1 MHNQLTNKFL
11 RLILLPNLS
20 MYMKNVYKILSVCL
34 TLLVL
39 SVSAAYAQ
47 KTVTGTVLDEYG
59 MGLPGVSVL
68 VKGTTTGTATD
79 IDGKFSLNVP
89 NDQATLVFSFIG
101 YSTIEQLVGSRS
113 VIDVSMKPDERT
125 LTELVVTGYSIDS
138 RRETTGAI
146 ATVNPKDLT
155 VIPTG
160 NVEQTLQGRVS
171 GVTVITN
178 GQPGTSSIIR
188 VRGFGAFG
196 GNEPLYIVD
205 GVPVGSTDFLNP
217 DDIES
222 TTVLK
227 DAAAASIYGARAA
240 NGVIVYTTKRGARDK
255 KLRVDYNGM
264 YGVTTPGV
272 GLDMTNPQEY
282 AELTWLAERNT
293 AALQNRAPAYGHPQ
307 FGTGASPVM
316 PYYLS
321 VITRNP
327 QTGAF
332 GVASGQPGPLTQ
344 AQIDQQREWYNVDPT
359 KGTVRQLTRAMT
371 GEGTDWYE
379 ALTRNA
385 PLHRHSIGFNGGS
398 AASRF
403 YIGLGMQEQA
413 GIMIGNQFRRY
424 SLRANSE
431 FDVSKRIR
439 IGQNFQ
445 ATYRQVLGQ
454 QGGAGGRG
462 VSDDENDI
470 LQAFRMPSII
480 PVYDEFGGYAGTASR
495 GFNNPRNP
503 VASREGQ
510 LNNRNFNANAFGNV
524 YGEWDIIDNLT
535 FRTSA
540 GGQYNNFYFWDYS
553 RLQYENSENNSA
565 FGYGEGAGFS
575 FAWTFTNTVNYK
587 KKFGKHDINF
597 LGGQEALNSGA
608 GRNINAVGQN
618 PFSQDPN
625 FITIT
630 NLPVSTRQVNS
641 SLFKGVNFN
650 SYFGQVKYTYNDKYI
665 VSAVVRRDGSSRFG
679 ENSRYGVFPAFSAAW
694 RISSESFLQG
704 QTWIDDLKIRGGYG
718 EMGNSNNV
726 DPLNQYSLFAG
737 NIGASSY
744 DITGSN
750 SGAVIGF
757 RRSRIGNPNARWET
771 AVTQNVGF
779 DGTFFNGK
787 LDVIFDWWR
796 KDTKDLLFTVPI
808 PLTAGSNAA
817 APAVNIGEMLNR
829 GLDLLVT
836 TRGNFTS
843 DLTYE
848 LTVTGSTLK
857 NEIVSLAPGL
867 SFITSVNPSYRGIQ
881 PIRNAVGQ
889 PLSSFFGFKTLGL
902 FRDAEDV
909 RSHAVQD
916 GAAPGRFK
924 FADTNGDG
932 RITPEDRVFLGNPV
946 PDFTGGMNFTLGY
959 KGFDLSAYVY
969 ASIGNEIWN
978 QSRWFTDFFQTFEGA
993 AISRRLYDAWT
1004 PQNLDAK
1011 IPVVERVS
1019 NFSTSNVAN
1028 SFYVEDGS
1036 YLRLQNLTLGYSAPA
1051 SVLQK
1056 LKMER
1061 ARVFASVNNLFTL
1074 TKYEGLDPAV
1084 GGDADLTF
1092 GIDVGN
1098 YPVTR
1103 GWTFGLNLSF

>member
-1 MHNQLTNKFL
+1 MF
-11 RLILLPNLS
+11 
-20 MYMKNVYKILSVCL
+20 MKNVYKILSVCL

-39 SVSAAYAQ
+39 SAGSAFAQ
-47 KTVTGTVLDEYG
+47 KTVTGTVLDEFG
-59 MGLPGVSVL
+59 VGLPGVSIL

-79 IDGKFSLNVP
+79 IDGKYSLSVP

-101 YSTIEQLVGSRS
+101 YAAVEQVVGSRS
-113 VIDVSMKPDERT
+113 VIDVTMNPDERT

-146 ATVNPKDLT
+146 ATVDPRDLT

-205 GVPVGSTDFLNP
+205 GLPTGSTDFLNP

-240 NGVIVYTTKRGARDK
+240 NGVIVYTTKRGARNK

-264 YGVTTPGV
+264 YGITDPGE
-272 GLDMTNPQEY
+272 GLSMMNPQDY
-282 AELTWLAERNT
+282 ADYTWLAETNT
-293 AALQNRAPAYGHPQ
+293 ARIQNRQPNYGHAQ
-307 FGTGASPVM
+307 FGTGSSPVM

-321 VITRNP
+321 LITRDP
-327 QTGAF
+327 VTGAY
-332 GVASGQPGPLTQ
+332 GVASGQPGPLSD
-344 AQIDQQREWYNVDPT
+344 AQIAQQKEWYNVDPT

-371 GEGTDWYE
+371 GEGTDWYA
-379 ALTRNA
+379 ALTAPA
-385 PLHRHSIGFNGGS
+385 PLHRHSLGFNGGS
-398 AASRF
+398 ETSRF
-403 YIGLGMQEQA
+403 YIGLGLQEQA
-413 GIMIGNQFRRY
+413 GIMIGNDFKRY

-431 FDVSKRIR
+431 FDVTKRIR

-445 ATYRQVLGQ
+445 GTYRQVLGQ
-454 QGGAGGRG
+454 QGGTGGRG

-503 VASREGQ
+503 VANREGQ
-510 LNNRNFNANAFGNV
+510 LDNRNFNANAFGNV
-524 YGEWDIIDNLT
+524 YGEWDIIDDLT
-535 FRTSA
+535 FRTSI
-540 GGQYNNFYFWDYS
+540 GGQYNNYYYWNYT

-565 FGYGEGAGFS
+565 FGYGEGSGFS
-575 FAWTFTNTVNYK
+575 FGWTFTNTVSYK
-587 KKFGKHDINF
+587 KNIDKHDFNV
-597 LGGQEALNSGA
+597 LLGQEALNSGA
-608 GRNINAVGQN
+608 GRSIDAVGQN
-618 PFSQDPN
+618 PFSQDPD
-625 FITIT
+625 FITIS
-630 NLPVSTRQVNS
+630 NLPVGTRQVNS
-641 SLFKGVNFN
+641 NQFKGVNFN
-650 SYFGQVKYTYNDKYI
+650 SYFGQLRYTYNDKYI
-665 VSAVVRRDGSSRFG
+665 FSAVVRRDGSSRFG
-679 ENSRYGVFPAFSAAW
+679 ENARYGVFPAFSAAW

-704 QTWIDDLKIRGGYG
+704 ATWIDDLKIRGGWG

-726 DPLNQYSLFAG
+726 DPNNQYSLYGG

-750 SGAVIGF
+750 SGAQIGF
-757 RRSRIGNPNARWET
+757 RRSRIGNPNAQWET

-779 DGTFFNGK
+779 DGTFFNGR
-787 LDVIFDWWR
+787 LDVIFDWWK

-817 APAVNIGEMLNR
+817 PPAVNVGEMLNR
-829 GLDLLVT
+829 GLDMLVS
-836 TRGNFTS
+836 TRGNLTT

-857 NEIVSLAPGL
+857 NEIVALSEGL
-867 SFITSVNPSYRGIQ
+867 DFITTVNPSYRGIQ

-889 PLSSFFGFKTLGL
+889 PLSSFFGYNVLGL
-902 FRDAEDV
+902 FRNQEDV
-909 RSHAVQD
+909 NSHAAQD
-916 GAAPGRFK
+916 GKAPGRFK
-924 FADTNGDG
+924 FEDVDGNGTIDAN
-932 RITPEDRVFLGNPV
+932 DRVFMGSPV
-946 PDFTGGMNFTLGY
+946 PDFTGGLNFTLGY
-959 KGFDLSAYVY
+959 KGFDLSAYFY
-969 ASIGNEIWN
+969 TSIGNEIFN
-978 QSRWFTDFFQTFEGA
+978 QSKWFTDFFQTFEGA
-993 AISRRLYDAWT
+993 AISNRLKDAWT
-1004 PQNLDAK
+1004 PENLDAK
-1011 IPVVERVS
+1011 IPVVERTA
-1019 NFSTSNVAN
+1019 NFSTSDVAN

-1051 SVLQK
+1051 SLLQK
-1056 LKMER
+1056 MKMER
-1061 ARVFASVNNLFTL
+1061 ARVFASVNNLFTISG
-1074 TKYEGLDPAV
+1074 YEGLDPAV

>member
-1 MHNQLTNKFL
+1 
-11 RLILLPNLS
+11 

-39 SVSAAYAQ
+39 SVSSAYAQ
-47 KTVTGTVLDEYG
+47 KTVTGTVLDEFG
-59 MGLPGVSVL
+59 LGLPGVSIL

-79 IDGKFSLNVP
+79 IDGKYSLSVP

-101 YSTIEQLVGSRS
+101 YAAVEQVVGPRS

-178 GQPGTSSIIR
+178 GQPGTTSIIR

-205 GVPVGSTDFLNP
+205 GVPVGNTDFLNP

-240 NGVIVYTTKRGARDK
+240 NGVIVYTTKRGSREN

-264 YGVTTPGV
+264 YGVTDPGT
-272 GLDMTNPQEY
+272 GIPMLNPQEY
-282 AELTWLAERNT
+282 ADITWLAEKNT
-293 AALQNRAPAYGHPQ
+293 ATIQNRPPAYGHPQ
-307 FGTGASPVM
+307 FGTGATPVM
-316 PYYLS
+316 PYYISL
-321 VITRNP
+321 ITRNP

-332 GVASGQPGPLTQ
+332 GVASGQSGPLTQ
-344 AQIDQQREWYNVDPT
+344 AQIDQQREWYNIDPT
-359 KGTVRQLTRAMT
+359 RGTVRQLTRAAT
-371 GEGTDWYE
+371 GEGTDWY
-379 ALTRNA
+379 AAITRLA
-385 PLHRHSIGFNGGS
+385 PLHRHSLGFNGGS
-398 AASRF
+398 DRSRF
-403 YIGLGMQEQA
+403 YIGLGIQDQG
-413 GIMIGNQFRRY
+413 GILIGNSFKRY

-439 IGQNFQ
+439 VGQNFQ

-454 QGGAGGRG
+454 TGGNGGRG
-462 VSDDENDI
+462 VSADENDI

-503 VASREGQ
+503 VASREGL

-524 YGEWDIIDNLT
+524 YAEWDIIDDLT

-540 GGQYNNFYFWDYS
+540 GGQFNNNYFWDYS

-565 FGYGEGAGFS
+565 FGYGEGAGFV
-575 FAWTFTNTVNYK
+575 FAWTFTNTLSYK
-587 KKFGKHDINF
+587 KKIGKHDFNV
-597 LGGQEALNSGA
+597 LAGQEALNSGA
-608 GRNINAVGQN
+608 GRSMNAVGQN
-618 PFSQDPN
+618 PFSTDPD
-625 FITIT
+625 FITIS

-641 SLFKGVNFN
+641 NLFKGVNFN

-679 ENSRYGVFPAFSAAW
+679 ANSRYGVFPAFSAAW

-750 SGAVIGF
+750 SGATIGF
-757 RRSRIGNPNARWET
+757 RRSRIGNPNAQWET

-779 DGTFFNGK
+779 DGTFFNGR

-796 KDTKDLLFTVPI
+796 KDTKDLLFQVPI

-817 APAVNIGEMLNR
+817 APSVNIGQMLNR

-836 TRGNFTS
+836 TRGNLTT

-867 SFITSVNPSYRGIQ
+867 GVITNVNPSFRGIE

-889 PLSSFFGFKTLGL
+889 PLSSFFGYNVLGL
-902 FRDAEDV
+902 FRNQEDV
-909 RSHAVQD
+909 TSHARQD

-924 FADTNGDG
+924 FQDVNGDG
-932 RITPEDRVFLGNPV
+932 TITPADRVFMGNPV

-959 KGFDLSAYVY
+959 KGFDLSAYLY
-969 ASIGNEIWN
+969 TSIGNEIFN

-993 AISRRLYDAWT
+993 AKARRLLDAWT
-1004 PQNLDAK
+1004 PQNLDAE

-1028 SFYVEDGS
+1028 SHYVEDGS

-1051 SVLQK
+1051 SLLQK

-1084 GGDADLTF
+1084 GGNADLTF

>member
-1 MHNQLTNKFL
+1 MF
-11 RLILLPNLS
+11 
-20 MYMKNVYKILSVCL
+20 MKNVYKFLSVCL

-39 SVSAAYAQ
+39 SSSAAFAQ

-59 MGLPGVSVL
+59 MGLPGVSIL

-79 IDGKFSLNVP
+79 IDGKYSLSVP

-101 YSTIEQLVGSRS
+101 YSAIEQVVGSRS
-113 VIDVSMKPDERT
+113 VIDVNMAPDERT

-146 ATVNPKDLT
+146 ATVDPRDLT

-205 GVPVGSTDFLNP
+205 GVPTGSTDFLNP

-240 NGVIVYTTKRGARDK
+240 NGVIVYTTKRGARNK

-264 YGVTTPGV
+264 FGI
-272 GLDMTNPQEY
+272 TNPGKGIDMMNPQDY
-282 AELTWLAERNT
+282 ADYTWLAETNT
-293 AALQNRAPAYGHPQ
+293 ARLQNRAPAYGHPQ
-307 FGTGASPVM
+307 LGTGSTPVL

-321 VITRNP
+321 VIDRNP
-327 QTGAF
+327 TTGAYN
-332 GVASGQPGPLTQ
+332 VLSGQPGPLSA
-344 AQIDQQREWYNVDPT
+344 AQIEQQREWYNIDPT
-359 KGTVRQLTRAMT
+359 KGTVRQLTRAAT
-371 GEGTDWYE
+371 GEGTDWYD
-379 ALTRNA
+379 ALTA
-385 PLHRHSIGFNGGS
+385 PAPIQRHSLGFNGGS
-398 AASRF
+398 ETSRF
-403 YIGLGMQEQA
+403 FIGLGIQEQD
-413 GIMIGNQFRRY
+413 GIMIANSFSRY

-431 FDVSKRIR
+431 FDVTKRIR

-445 ATYRQVLGQ
+445 GTYRSVLGQ
-454 QGGAGGRG
+454 TGDNGGRG
-462 VSDDENDI
+462 SADDENDI

-495 GFNNPRNP
+495 GFNNPRSP
-503 VASREGQ
+503 IASREGQ
-510 LNNRNFNANAFGNV
+510 LDNFNFNANAFGNV
-524 YGEWDIIDNLT
+524 YAEWDIIDDLT
-535 FRTSA
+535 FRTSI
-540 GGQYNNFYFWDYS
+540 GGQYNNFYGWGYT

-565 FGYGEGAGFS
+565 FGYNEFS
-575 FAWTFTNTVNYK
+575 GYSFGWTFTNTVSYK
-587 KKFGKHDINF
+587 KKIDKHDFNV
-597 LGGQEALNSGA
+597 LLGQEALNSGT
-608 GRNINAVGQN
+608 GKSINASGQN
-618 PFSQDPN
+618 PFSTDPD
-625 FITIT
+625 FITIS

-641 SLFKGVNFN
+641 NQFKGVNFN
-650 SYFGQVKYTYNDKYI
+650 SYFGQVRYTYNDKYI

-704 QTWIDDLKIRGGYG
+704 ATWIDDLKIRGGYG

-726 DPLNQYSLFAG
+726 DPNNQYSLFSG
-737 NIGASSY
+737 TIQASSY

-750 SGAVIGF
+750 SGAQIGF
-757 RRSRIGNPNARWET
+757 RRSRIGNPNAQWET
-771 AVTQNVGF
+771 AVTQNIGF
-779 DGTFFNGK
+779 DGTFFNGR
-787 LDVIFDWWR
+787 LDVIFDWWK

-808 PLTAGSNAA
+808 PLTAGSNASP
-817 APAVNIGEMLNR
+817 PAVNVGEMLNR
-829 GLDLLVT
+829 GLDLLVS
-836 TRGNFTS
+836 TRGNLTG

-857 NEIVSLAPGL
+857 NEIVSLSEGL
-867 SFITSVNPSYRGIQ
+867 SFITSINPGYRGIQ

-889 PLSSFFGFKTLGL
+889 PLSSFFGYNVLGL
-902 FRDAEDV
+902 FRDQEDV
-909 RSHAVQD
+909 NSHATQD
-916 GAAPGRFK
+916 GKAPGRFK
-924 FADTNGDG
+924 FEDVNGDG
-932 RITPEDRVFLGNPV
+932 VITPDDRVFLGNPV
-946 PDFTGGMNFTLGY
+946 PDFTGGMNFTIGY
-959 KGFDLSAYVY
+959 KGFDLSAYFY
-969 ASIGNEIWN
+969 TSIGNEVWN
-978 QSRWFTDFFQTFEGA
+978 QSKWFTDFFQTFEGA
-993 AISRRLYDAWT
+993 AISERLKEAWT
-1004 PQNLDAK
+1004 PENLNAT
-1011 IPVVERVS
+1011 IPVVERTA

-1051 SVLQK
+1051 SLLTK

-1061 ARVFASVNNLFTL
+1061 ARVFASVNNLFTI
-1074 TKYEGLDPAV
+1074 TGYEGLDPAV
-1084 GGDADLTF
+1084 GGGADTTF

-1098 YPVTR
+1098 YPVTQ

>member
-1 MHNQLTNKFL
+1 
-11 RLILLPNLS
+11 
-20 MYMKNVYKILSVCL
+20 MKNVYKILSVCL

-39 SVSAAYAQ
+39 SVSSAYAQ
-47 KTVTGTVLDEYG
+47 KTVTGTILDEFG
-59 MGLPGVSVL
+59 LGLPGVSVL

-79 IDGKFSLNVP
+79 IDGKYSLNVQ

-101 YSTIEQLVGSRS
+101 YTTVEQLVGARS
-113 VIDVSMKPDERT
+113 VINVNMKPDERT

-160 NVEQTLQGRVS
+160 NIEQTLQGRVS

-240 NGVIVYTTKRGARDK
+240 NGVIVYTTKRGSRGK

-264 YGVTTPGV
+264 YGVTDPGT

-282 AELTWLAERNT
+282 ADLTWLAERNT

-321 VITRNP
+321 LITRNP
-327 QTGAF
+327 TTGAF

-344 AQIDQQREWYNVDPT
+344 AQIDQQREWYNVDPSR
-359 KGTVRQLTRAMT
+359 GTVRQLTRAMT
-371 GEGTDWYE
+371 GEGTDWYA
-379 ALTRNA
+379 ALTRLA

-398 AASRF
+398 ETSRF
-403 YIGLGMQEQA
+403 YVGLGMQEQA

-431 FDVSKRIR
+431 FDVTNRIR

-454 QGGAGGRG
+454 QGGTGGRG

-510 LNNRNFNANAFGNV
+510 LNNRSFQASAFGNV
-524 YGEWDIIDNLT
+524 YGEVDIIDDLT
-535 FRTSA
+535 FRTSL
-540 GGQYNNFYFWDYS
+540 GLQYDNNYFWNYS

-587 KKFGKHDINF
+587 KKFGKHDINV
-597 LGGQEALNSGA
+597 LAGQEALNSGA
-608 GRNINAVGQN
+608 GRSINAVGQN
-618 PFSQDPN
+618 PFSTDPD

-650 SYFGQVKYTYNDKYI
+650 SYFGQLKYTFNDKYI

-679 ENSRYGVFPAFSAAW
+679 INSRYGIFPAFSAAW

-718 EMGNSNNV
+718 EMGNSNSLN
-726 DPLNQYSLFAG
+726 PLNQYSLFGG

-757 RRSRIGNPNARWET
+757 RRSRIGNPNAQWET

-836 TRGNFTS
+836 TRGKFTS

-889 PLSSFFGFKTLGL
+889 PLSSFFGFRTLGL
-902 FRDAEDV
+902 FRNAEDV

-924 FADTNGDG
+924 FEDVNGDG
-932 RITPEDRVFLGNPV
+932 RITPDDRVFLGNPV
-946 PDFTGGMNFTLGY
+946 PDFTGGMNFTIGY
-959 KGFDLSAYVY
+959 KGFDLSAYLY
-969 ASIGNEIWN
+969 TSIGNEIWN

-993 AISRRLYDAWT
+993 AISRRLFDAWT

-1028 SFYVEDGS
+1028 SFYIEDGS

-1051 SVLQK
+1051 NVLQK

-1103 GWTFGLNLSF
+1103 GWTFGVNLSF

>member
-1 MHNQLTNKFL
+1 MF
-11 RLILLPNLS
+11 
-20 MYMKNVYKILSVCL
+20 MKKVYKILSVCL

-39 SVSAAYAQ
+39 SASAAFAQ

-59 MGLPGVSVL
+59 LGLPGVSIL

-79 IDGKFSLNVP
+79 IDGKFSLSVP
-89 NDQATLVFSFIG
+89 SDQSTLVFSFIG
-101 YSTIEQLVGSRS
+101 YTALEQVVGSRS
-113 VIDVSMKPDERT
+113 VINVSMKPDERT
-125 LTELVVTGYSIDS
+125 LTEMVVTGYSIDS

-146 ATVNPKDLT
+146 STVDPRDLT

-205 GVPVGSTDFLNP
+205 GVPTGSTDFLNP

-240 NGVIVYTTKRGARDK
+240 NGVIVYTTKRGARNK

-264 YGVTTPGV
+264 YGTTDPGQ
-272 GLDMTNPQEY
+272 GIEMMNPQDY
-282 AELTWLAERNT
+282 AQYTWIAERNT
-293 AALQNRAPAYGHPQ
+293 ALLQNRAPNYGHPQ
-307 FGTGASPVM
+307 FGTGSSPVF

-321 VITRNP
+321 SITRNP
-327 QTGAF
+327 TTGAF
-332 GVASGQPGPLTQ
+332 NVLSGQPGPLSA
-344 AQIDQQREWYNVDPT
+344 AQIEQQREWYNVDPT

-371 GEGTDWYE
+371 GEGTDWYA
-379 ALTRNA
+379 ALTRFA
-385 PLHRHSIGFNGGS
+385 PIHRHSIGFNGGS
-398 AASRF
+398 ESSRF
-403 YIGLGMQEQA
+403 YLGLGVQEQA
-413 GIMIGNQFRRY
+413 GIMIGNEFKRY

-431 FDVSKRIR
+431 FDVTKRIR

-445 ATYRQVLGQ
+445 GTYRQVLGQ
-454 QGGAGGRG
+454 QGGTGGRG

-510 LNNRNFNANAFGNV
+510 LNNRGFNAAAFGNV
-524 YGEWDIIDNLT
+524 YGEWDIIDDLT
-535 FRTSA
+535 FRTSI
-540 GGQYNNFYFWDYS
+540 GGQYNNNYFWNYT

-565 FGYGEGAGFS
+565 FGYGEGGGFS
-575 FAWTFTNTVNYK
+575 FGWNFTNTVSYK
-587 KKFGKHDINF
+587 KKIDKHDFNV
-597 LGGQEALNSGA
+597 LLGQEALNTGA

-618 PFSQDPN
+618 PFSQDPD
-625 FITIT
+625 FITIS

-641 SLFKGVNFN
+641 FQFKGVNFN
-650 SYFGQVKYTYNDKYI
+650 SYFGQLRYTYNDKYI
-665 VSAVVRRDGSSRFG
+665 VSAVIRRDGSSRFG

-694 RISSESFLQG
+694 RLSSESFMQSA
-704 QTWIDDLKIRGGYG
+704 TWIDDLKIRGGYG

-726 DPLNQYSLFAG
+726 DPNNQFSLFSG
-737 NIGASSY
+737 DIGSSSY

-750 SGAVIGF
+750 SGAQIGF

-771 AVTQNVGF
+771 AVTQNIGF
-779 DGTFFNGK
+779 DGTFFNGR
-787 LDVIFDWWR
+787 LDVIFDWWK

-808 PLTAGSNAA
+808 PQTAGPNASP
-817 APAVNIGEMLNR
+817 PAVNVGEMLNR

-836 TRGNFTS
+836 TRGNFTN
-843 DLTYE
+843 DLTYK

-857 NEIVSLAPGL
+857 NEIVTLAGDL
-867 SFITSVNPSYRGIQ
+867 QFITSINPSYRGIE

-889 PLSSFFGFKTLGL
+889 PLSSFFGYNVLGL
-902 FRDAEDV
+902 FRNQEDV
-909 RSHAVQD
+909 NSHAAQQ
-916 GAAPGRFK
+916 GKAPGRFK
-924 FADTNGDG
+924 FEDVDGDG
-932 RITPEDRVFLGNPV
+932 VITPADRVFMGSPV
-946 PDFTGGMNFTLGY
+946 PDFTGGLTFEIGY
-959 KGFDLSAYVY
+959 KGFDLAAYFY
-969 ASIGNEIWN
+969 ASVGNEIFN

-993 AISRRLYDAWT
+993 AISERLKNAWT
-1004 PQNLDAK
+1004 PENLNAT
-1011 IPVVERVS
+1011 IPIVERTA
-1019 NFSTSNVAN
+1019 NFSTSDVAN

-1036 YLRLQNLTLGYSAPA
+1036 YLRMQNLTLGYSAPP
-1051 SVLQK
+1051 SLLTK

-1061 ARVFASVNNLFTL
+1061 ARVFAGVNNLFTI
-1074 TKYEGLDPAV
+1074 TGYSGLDPAV
-1084 GGDADLTF
+1084 GGDVDTVF

-1103 GWTFGLNLSF
+1103 SWTFGVNLSF

>member
-1 MHNQLTNKFL
+1 MF
-11 RLILLPNLS
+11 
-20 MYMKNVYKILSVCL
+20 MKNVYKILSVCL

-39 SVSAAYAQ
+39 SAGAAFAQ
-47 KTVTGTVLDEYG
+47 KTVTGTVLDEFG
-59 MGLPGVSVL
+59 VGLPGVSVL

-79 IDGKFSLNVP
+79 IDGKYSLSVA

-101 YSTIEQLVGSRS
+101 YAAIEQVVGSRS
-113 VIDVSMKPDERT
+113 VIDVSMAPDERT

-146 ATVNPKDLT
+146 ATVDPRDLT

-205 GVPVGSTDFLNP
+205 GLPTGSTDFLNP

-240 NGVIVYTTKRGARDK
+240 NGVIVYTTKRGARNK

-264 YGVTTPGV
+264 YGVTDPGK
-272 GLDMTNPQEY
+272 GLDMMNPQDFATY
-282 AELTWLAERNT
+282 TWLAETNT
-293 AALQNRAPAYGHPQ
+293 AMQNGVAPKYEHPQ
-307 FGTGASPVM
+307 FGTGSSPVM

-321 VITRNP
+321 MISQDAEGNFTVL
-327 QTGAF
+327 
-332 GVASGQPGPLTQ
+332 SGQPGPLSA
-344 AQIDQQREWYNVDPT
+344 AQIEQQREWYNIDPT
-359 KGTVRQLTRAMT
+359 KGTVRQLTRAAT
-371 GEGTDWYE
+371 GEGTDWYNV
-379 ALTRNA
+379 LTAPA
-385 PLHRHSIGFNGGS
+385 PLHRHSLGFNGGS
-398 AASRF
+398 ETSRF
-403 YIGLGMQEQA
+403 YVGLGLQEQE
-413 GIMIGNQFRRY
+413 GIMIGNEFRRY

-431 FDVSKRIR
+431 FDVTKRIR

-445 ATYRQVLGQ
+445 GTYRQVLGQ
-454 QGGAGGRG
+454 QGGTGGRG

-503 VASREGQ
+503 VANREGQ
-510 LNNRNFNANAFGNV
+510 LDNRNFNANAFGNV
-524 YGEWDIIDNLT
+524 YAEWDIIDDLT
-535 FRTSA
+535 FRTSI
-540 GGQYNNFYFWDYS
+540 GGQYNNYYYWNYT

-565 FGYGEGAGFS
+565 FGYGEGSGFS
-575 FAWTFTNTVNYK
+575 FGWTFTNTLAWK
-587 KKFGKHDINF
+587 KKIDLHAFDV
-597 LGGQEALNSGA
+597 LLGQEALNSGE
-608 GRNINAVGQN
+608 GRSIDAVGQN
-618 PFSQDPN
+618 PFSQDPD
-625 FITIT
+625 FITIS
-630 NLPVSTRQVNS
+630 NLPVGTRQVNS
-641 SLFKGVNFN
+641 SQFKGVNFA

-704 QTWIDDLKIRGGYG
+704 ATWIDDMKIRGGWG
-718 EMGNSNNV
+718 QMGNSNNV
-726 DPLNQYSLFAG
+726 DPNNQFSLFGG
-737 NIGASSY
+737 NVGASSY

-757 RRSRIGNPNARWET
+757 RRSRIGNPNAQWET
-771 AVTQNVGF
+771 AVTQNIGM
-779 DGTFFNGK
+779 DGTFFNGR
-787 LDVIFDWWR
+787 LDVIFDWWK
-796 KDTKDLLFTVPI
+796 KDTKDLLFQVPI

-817 APAVNIGEMLNR
+817 APSVNVGEMLNR
-829 GLDLLVT
+829 GLDLLVS
-836 TRGNFTS
+836 TRGNLST

-848 LTVTGSTLK
+848 LTVTASTLK
-857 NEIVSLAPGL
+857 NEIVSLSDGL
-867 SFITSVNPSYRGIQ
+867 DFITTVNPSYRGIQ

-889 PLSSFFGFKTLGL
+889 PLSSFFGYNVLGL
-902 FRDAEDV
+902 FRDQEDV
-909 RSHAVQD
+909 NSHATQD
-916 GAAPGRFK
+916 GKAPGRFK
-924 FADTNGDG
+924 FEDVNGDG
-932 RITPEDRVFLGNPV
+932 AITPDDRVFMGSPV

-959 KGFDLSAYVY
+959 KGFDLSAYFY
-969 ASIGNEIWN
+969 TSIGNEIFN
-978 QSRWFTDFFQTFEGA
+978 QSKWFTDFFQTFEGA
-993 AISRRLYDAWT
+993 AISERLKDAWT
-1004 PQNLDAK
+1004 PENLDAE
-1011 IPVVERVS
+1011 IPIVERVA
-1019 NFSTSNVAN
+1019 NFSTSDVAN

-1051 SVLQK
+1051 SLLQK
-1056 LKMER
+1056 WKMER
-1061 ARVFASVNNLFTL
+1061 ARVFASVNNVFTISG
-1074 TKYEGLDPAV
+1074 YEGLDPAV

>member
-1 MHNQLTNKFL
+1 
-11 RLILLPNLS
+11 

-39 SVSAAYAQ
+39 SVSSAYAQ
-47 KTVTGTVLDEYG
+47 KTVTGTVLDEFG
-59 MGLPGVSVL
+59 LGLPGVSIL

-79 IDGKFSLNVP
+79 IDGKYSLSVP

-101 YSTIEQLVGSRS
+101 YAAVEQVVGPRS

-160 NVEQTLQGRVS
+160 NIEQTLQGRVS

-205 GVPVGSTDFLNP
+205 GLPTASTDFLNP

-264 YGVTTPGV
+264 YGFTDPGV

-282 AELTWLAERNT
+282 ADLTWLAERNT

-307 FGTGASPVM
+307 FGTGATPVM

-321 VITRNP
+321 LITRNP

-332 GVASGQPGPLTQ
+332 GVLSGQPGPLTQ
-344 AQIDQQREWYNVDPT
+344 AQLDQQREWYNVDPT
-359 KGTVRQLTRAMT
+359 RGTVRQLTRAMT
-371 GEGTDWYE
+371 GEGTDWYA
-379 ALTRNA
+379 ALTRTA
-385 PLHRHSIGFNGGS
+385 PLHRHSLGFNGGS
-398 AASRF
+398 ETSRF

-431 FDVSKRIR
+431 FDVTKRIR

-454 QGGAGGRG
+454 QGGTGGRG
-462 VSDDENDI
+462 VADDENDI

-503 VASREGQ
+503 VASREGL

-524 YGEWDIIDNLT
+524 YAEWDIIDDLT
-535 FRTSA
+535 FRTSI
-540 GGQYNNFYFWDYS
+540 GGQYNNFYFYDFS

-575 FAWTFTNTVNYK
+575 FGWTFTNTVSYK
-587 KKFGKHDINF
+587 KKIGKHDFNF

-608 GRNINAVGQN
+608 GRGINAVGQN
-618 PFSQDPN
+618 PFSQDPD
-625 FITIT
+625 FITIS

-641 SLFKGVNFN
+641 NQFKGVNFN
-650 SYFGQVKYTYNDKYI
+650 SYFGQLKYTYNDKYI
-665 VSAVVRRDGSSRFG
+665 FSAVVRRDGSSRFG
-679 ENSRYGVFPAFSAAW
+679 ANARYGVFPAFSAAW

-704 QTWIDDLKIRGGYG
+704 QTWIDDLKIRGGWG
-718 EMGNSNNV
+718 QMGNSNNV
-726 DPLNQYSLFAG
+726 DPNNQFSLFG
-737 NIGASSY
+737 GDIGSSSY

-750 SGAVIGF
+750 SGATIGF
-757 RRSRIGNPNARWET
+757 RRSRIGNPNAQWET
-771 AVTQNVGF
+771 AITQNIGF
-779 DGTFFNGK
+779 DGTFFNGR

-796 KDTKDLLFTVPI
+796 KDTEDLLFTVPI

-817 APAVNIGEMLNR
+817 PPAVNVGKMLNR

-848 LTVTGSTLK
+848 LTVTGSVLK
-857 NEIVSLAPGL
+857 NEISALSPGL
-867 SFITSVNPSYRGIQ
+867 SFITSVNPSFRGIE

-889 PLSSFFGFKTLGL
+889 PLSSFFGYRTLGL
-902 FRDAEDV
+902 FSSAEDV

-924 FADTNGDG
+924 FEDVNGDG
-932 RITPEDRVFLGNPV
+932 RITPDDRVFLGNPV

-959 KGFDLSAYVY
+959 KGFDLSAYLY
-969 ASIGNEIWN
+969 TSIGNEIWN

-993 AISRRLYDAWT
+993 AISRRLFDAWT
-1004 PQNLDAK
+1004 PQNLNAT
-1011 IPVVERVS
+1011 IPQVERVS
-1019 NFSTSNVAN
+1019 NFSTSDVAN

-1051 SVLQK
+1051 SILQK

-1061 ARVFASVNNLFTL
+1061 ARVFASVNNLFTI
-1074 TKYEGLDPAV
+1074 TGYEGLDPAV

>member
-1 MHNQLTNKFL
+1 
-11 RLILLPNLS
+11 

-39 SVSAAYAQ
+39 SVSSAYAQ
-47 KTVTGTVLDEYG
+47 KTVTGTVLDEFG
-59 MGLPGVSVL
+59 LGLPGVSIL

-79 IDGKFSLNVP
+79 IDGKYSLSVP

-101 YSTIEQLVGSRS
+101 YAAVEQVVGPRS
-113 VIDVSMKPDERT
+113 VINVSMKPDERT

-205 GVPVGSTDFLNP
+205 GLPTASTDFLNP

-255 KLRVDYNGM
+255 KMRVDYNGM
-264 YGVTTPGV
+264 YGFTDPGT

-282 AELTWLAERNT
+282 ADLTWLAEKNT
-293 AALQNRAPAYGHPQ
+293 AALQNRAPSYGHPQ
-307 FGTGASPVM
+307 FGTGATPVM

-321 VITRNP
+321 LITRNP

-359 KGTVRQLTRAMT
+359 RGTVRQLTRAMT
-371 GEGTDWYE
+371 GEGTDWYA
-379 ALTRNA
+379 ALTRTA

-398 AASRF
+398 ETSRF

-431 FDVSKRIR
+431 FDVTKRIR

-454 QGGAGGRG
+454 QGGTGGRG

-503 VASREGQ
+503 VASRDGQ

-524 YGEWDIIDNLT
+524 YGEWDIIDDLT
-535 FRTSA
+535 FRTSI

-575 FAWTFTNTVNYK
+575 FGWTFTNTVNYK
-587 KKFGKHDINF
+587 KKIGKHDFNF
-597 LGGQEALNSGA
+597 LGGQEALNSGV

-618 PFSQDPN
+618 PFSRDPD

-650 SYFGQVKYTYNDKYI
+650 SYFGQLKYTFNDKYI

-694 RISSESFLQG
+694 RISSESFLQS

-779 DGTFFNGK
+779 DGTFFNGR

-857 NEIVSLAPGL
+857 NEIVALSPGL

-902 FRDAEDV
+902 FSSAEDV

-924 FADTNGDG
+924 FEDVNGDG
-932 RITPEDRVFLGNPV
+932 RITPDDRVFLGNPV

-959 KGFDLSAYVY
+959 KGFDLSAYLY
-969 ASIGNEIWN
+969 TSIGNEIWN

>member
-1 MHNQLTNKFL
+1 
-11 RLILLPNLS
+11 

-39 SVSAAYAQ
+39 SVSSAYAQ
-47 KTVTGTVLDEYG
+47 KTVTGKVLDEFG
-59 MGLPGVSVL
+59 LGLPGVSIL

-79 IDGKFSLNVP
+79 IDGKYSLSVP

-101 YSTIEQLVGSRS
+101 YAAVEQVVGPRS

-160 NVEQTLQGRVS
+160 NIEQTLQGRVS

-205 GVPVGSTDFLNP
+205 GLPTASTDFLNP

-264 YGVTTPGV
+264 YGFTDPGV

-282 AELTWLAERNT
+282 ADLTWLAERNT

-307 FGTGASPVM
+307 FGTGATPVM

-321 VITRNP
+321 LITRNP

-344 AQIDQQREWYNVDPT
+344 AQLDQQREWYNVDPT
-359 KGTVRQLTRAMT
+359 RGTVRQLTRAMT
-371 GEGTDWYE
+371 GEGTDWYA
-379 ALTRNA
+379 ALTRTA
-385 PLHRHSIGFNGGS
+385 PLHRHSLGFNGGS
-398 AASRF
+398 ETSRF

-431 FDVSKRIR
+431 FDVTKRIR

-454 QGGAGGRG
+454 QGGTGGRG
-462 VSDDENDI
+462 VADDENDI

-503 VASREGQ
+503 VASREGL

-524 YGEWDIIDNLT
+524 YAEWDIIDDLT
-535 FRTSA
+535 FRTSI

-575 FAWTFTNTVNYK
+575 FGWTFTNTVSYK
-587 KKFGKHDINF
+587 KKIGKHDFNF

-608 GRNINAVGQN
+608 GRGMNAVGQN
-618 PFSQDPN
+618 PFSQDPD
-625 FITIT
+625 FITIS

-641 SLFKGVNFN
+641 NQFKGVNFN
-650 SYFGQVKYTYNDKYI
+650 SYFGQLKYTYNDKYI
-665 VSAVVRRDGSSRFG
+665 FSAVVRRDGSSRFG
-679 ENSRYGVFPAFSAAW
+679 ANARYGVFPAFSAAW

-704 QTWIDDLKIRGGYG
+704 QTWIDDLKIRGGWG
-718 EMGNSNNV
+718 QMGNSNNV
-726 DPLNQYSLFAG
+726 DPNNQFSLFAG
-737 NIGASSY
+737 DIGSSSY

-750 SGAVIGF
+750 SGATIGF
-757 RRSRIGNPNARWET
+757 RRSRIGNPNAQWET
-771 AVTQNVGF
+771 AITQNIGF
-779 DGTFFNGK
+779 DGTFFNGR

-796 KDTKDLLFTVPI
+796 KDTEDLLFTVPI

-817 APAVNIGEMLNR
+817 PPAVNVGKMLNR

-857 NEIVSLAPGL
+857 NEISALSPGL

-889 PLSSFFGFKTLGL
+889 PLSSFFGFRTLGL
-902 FRDAEDV
+902 FSSAEDV

-924 FADTNGDG
+924 FEDVNGDG
-932 RITPEDRVFLGNPV
+932 RITPDDRVFLGNPV

-959 KGFDLSAYVY
+959 KGFDLSAYLY
-969 ASIGNEIWN
+969 TSIGNEIWN

-993 AISRRLYDAWT
+993 AISRRLFDAWT
-1004 PQNLDAK
+1004 PQNLNAT
-1011 IPVVERVS
+1011 IPQVERVS
-1019 NFSTSNVAN
+1019 NFSTSDVAN

-1051 SVLQK
+1051 SILQK

-1061 ARVFASVNNLFTL
+1061 ARVFASVNNLFTI
-1074 TKYEGLDPAV
+1074 TGYEGLDPAV

>member
-1 MHNQLTNKFL
+1 
-11 RLILLPNLS
+11 

-39 SVSAAYAQ
+39 SVSSAYAQ
-47 KTVTGTVLDEYG
+47 KTVTGKVLDEFG
-59 MGLPGVSVL
+59 LGLPGVSIL

-79 IDGKFSLNVP
+79 IDGKYSLSVP

-101 YSTIEQLVGSRS
+101 YAAVEQVVGPRS

-160 NVEQTLQGRVS
+160 NIEQTLQGRVS

-205 GVPVGSTDFLNP
+205 GLPTASTDFLNP

-264 YGVTTPGV
+264 YGFTDPGV

-282 AELTWLAERNT
+282 ADLTWLAEKNT

-307 FGTGASPVM
+307 FGTGATPVM

-321 VITRNP
+321 LITRNP

-344 AQIDQQREWYNVDPT
+344 AQIDQQREWYNIEPT
-359 KGTVRQLTRAMT
+359 RGTVRQLTRAMT
-371 GEGTDWYE
+371 GEGTDWYA
-379 ALTRNA
+379 ALTRTA
-385 PLHRHSIGFNGGS
+385 PLHRHSLGFNGGS
-398 AASRF
+398 ETSRF

-431 FDVSKRIR
+431 FDVTKRIR

-454 QGGAGGRG
+454 QGGTGGRG
-462 VSDDENDI
+462 VADDENDI

-503 VASREGQ
+503 VANREGL

-524 YGEWDIIDNLT
+524 YAEWDIIDDLT
-535 FRTSA
+535 FRTSI

-575 FAWTFTNTVNYK
+575 FGWTFTNTVSYK
-587 KKFGKHDINF
+587 KKIGKHDFNF

-608 GRNINAVGQN
+608 GRGMNAVGQN
-618 PFSQDPN
+618 PFSRDPD
-625 FITIT
+625 FITIS

-641 SLFKGVNFN
+641 NQFKGVNFN
-650 SYFGQVKYTYNDKYI
+650 SYFGQLKYTYNDKYI
-665 VSAVVRRDGSSRFG
+665 FSAVVRRDGSSRFG
-679 ENSRYGVFPAFSAAW
+679 ANARYGVFPAFSAAW

-704 QTWIDDLKIRGGYG
+704 QTWIDDLKIRGGWG
-718 EMGNSNNV
+718 QMGNSNNV
-726 DPLNQYSLFAG
+726 DPNNQFSLFAG
-737 NIGASSY
+737 DIGSSSY

-750 SGAVIGF
+750 SGATIGF
-757 RRSRIGNPNARWET
+757 RRSRIGNPNAQWET
-771 AVTQNVGF
+771 AITQNIGF
-779 DGTFFNGK
+779 DGTFFNGR

-796 KDTKDLLFTVPI
+796 KDTEDLLFTVPI

-817 APAVNIGEMLNR
+817 PPAVNIGKMLNR

-857 NEIVSLAPGL
+857 NEISALSPGL

-889 PLSSFFGFKTLGL
+889 PLSSFFGFRTLGL
-902 FRDAEDV
+902 FSSAEDV

-924 FADTNGDG
+924 FEDVNGDG
-932 RITPEDRVFLGNPV
+932 RITPDDRVFLGNPV

-959 KGFDLSAYVY
+959 KGFDLSAYLY
-969 ASIGNEIWN
+969 TSIGNEIWN

-993 AISRRLYDAWT
+993 AISRRLFDAWT
-1004 PQNLDAK
+1004 PQNLNAT
-1011 IPVVERVS
+1011 IPQVERVS
-1019 NFSTSNVAN
+1019 NFSTSDVAN

-1051 SVLQK
+1051 SILQK

-1061 ARVFASVNNLFTL
+1061 ARVFASVNNLFTI
-1074 TKYEGLDPAV
+1074 TGYEGLDPAV

>member
-1 MHNQLTNKFL
+1 LHNQLTNKFL

-59 MGLPGVSVL
+59 MGLPGVSIL
-68 VKGTTTGTATD
+68 VKGTTTGAATD
-79 IDGKFSLNVP
+79 IDGKYSLSVP
-89 NDQATLVFSFIG
+89 NDQASLVFSFIG
-101 YSTIEQLVGSRS
+101 YTTIEQVVGPRS
-113 VIDVSMKPDERT
+113 VINVSLKPDERT

-160 NVEQTLQGRVS
+160 NIEQTLQGRVS

-205 GVPVGSTDFLNP
+205 GLPTASTDFLNP

-264 YGVTTPGV
+264 YGFTDPGT
-272 GLDMTNPQEY
+272 GLDMSNPQEY
-282 AELTWLAERNT
+282 ADLTWLAEKNT

-307 FGTGASPVM
+307 FGTGSSPVM

-321 VITRNP
+321 LITRNP

-359 KGTVRQLTRAMT
+359 RGTVRQLTRAMT
-371 GEGTDWYE
+371 GEGTDWYA
-379 ALTRNA
+379 ALTRTA

-398 AASRF
+398 ETSRF

-413 GIMIGNQFRRY
+413 GIMVGNQFKRY

-431 FDVSKRIR
+431 FDVTKRIR

-454 QGGAGGRG
+454 QGGTGGRG

-524 YGEWDIIDNLT
+524 YAEWDIIDDLT
-535 FRTSA
+535 FRTSI

-575 FAWTFTNTVNYK
+575 FGWTFTNTVSYK
-587 KKFGKHDINF
+587 KKIGKHDFNF
-597 LGGQEALNSGA
+597 LGGQEALNSGV
-608 GRNINAVGQN
+608 GRSINAVGQN
-618 PFSQDPN
+618 PFSTDPD
-625 FITIT
+625 FITIS

-641 SLFKGVNFN
+641 NLFKGVNFN
-650 SYFGQVKYTYNDKYI
+650 SYFGQLKYTYNDKYI

-694 RISSESFLQG
+694 RISSESFLQS

-750 SGAVIGF
+750 SGATIGF

-779 DGTFFNGK
+779 DGTFFNGR

-857 NEIVSLAPGL
+857 NEIVALSPGL

-902 FRDAEDV
+902 FSSAEDV
-909 RSHAVQD
+909 RSHATQD

-924 FADTNGDG
+924 FEDVNGDG
-932 RITPEDRVFLGNPV
+932 RITPDDRVFLGNPV

-959 KGFDLSAYVY
+959 KGFDLSAYLY
-969 ASIGNEIWN
+969 TSIGNEIWN

-993 AISRRLYDAWT
+993 AVSRRLFDAWT
-1004 PQNLDAK
+1004 PQNLNAT
-1011 IPVVERVS
+1011 IPQVERVS
-1019 NFSTSNVAN
+1019 NFSTSDVAN

-1074 TKYEGLDPAV
+1074 TGYEGLDPAV

-1103 GWTFGLNLSF
+1103 GWTFGINLSF

>member
-1 MHNQLTNKFL
+1 
-11 RLILLPNLS
+11 
-20 MYMKNVYKILSVCL
+20 MKNVYKILSVCL

-39 SVSAAYAQ
+39 SAGAAFAQ

-59 MGLPGVSVL
+59 VGLPGVSIL

-79 IDGKFSLNVP
+79 IDGKYSLNVP

-101 YSTIEQLVGSRS
+101 YAAIEQVVGSRS

-146 ATVNPKDLT
+146 ATVDPRDLT

-205 GVPVGSTDFLNP
+205 GLPTGSTDFINP

-240 NGVIVYTTKRGARDK
+240 NGVIVYTTKRGARNK

-264 YGVTTPGV
+264 FGVTDPGK
-272 GLDMTNPQEY
+272 GLDMMNPQDY
-282 AELTWLAERNT
+282 ATYTWLAETNT
-293 AALQNRAPAYGHPQ
+293 ARLNNRAPSYGHPQ
-307 FGTGASPVM
+307 FGTGSSPVM

-321 VITRNP
+321 LITQNP
-327 QTGAF
+327 TTGAL
-332 GVASGQPGPLTQ
+332 GVASGQPGPLTA
-344 AQIDQQREWYNVDPT
+344 AQLEQQREWYNIDPT

-371 GEGTDWYE
+371 GEGTDWYDE
-379 ALTRNA
+379 LTGPA
-385 PLHRHSIGFNGGS
+385 PLQRHSLGFSGGSEASRYYIGF
-398 AASRF
+398 
-403 YIGLGMQEQA
+403 GMQDQD
-413 GIMIGNQFRRY
+413 GIMIGNTFKRY

-445 ATYRQVLGQ
+445 GTYRQVLGQ
-454 QGGAGGRG
+454 QGGTGGRG

-510 LNNRNFNANAFGNV
+510 LDNRNFNVNAFGNI

-535 FRTSA
+535 FRTSI
-540 GGQYNNFYFWDYS
+540 GGQYNNYYYWNYS

-565 FGYGEGAGFS
+565 FGYSEGSGFS
-575 FAWTFTNTVNYK
+575 FGWTFTNTVSYK
-587 KKFGKHDINF
+587 KTIDKHAFDV
-597 LGGQEALNSGA
+597 LLGQEALNTGVT
-608 GRNINAVGQN
+608 RNIDASGQN
-618 PFSQDPN
+618 PFSTDPD

-641 SLFKGVNFN
+641 SQFKGVNFA

-679 ENSRYGVFPAFSAAW
+679 ENARYGVFPAFSAAW
-694 RISSESFLQG
+694 RISSESFLQSA
-704 QTWIDDLKIRGGYG
+704 TWIDDLKIRGGWG

-726 DPLNQYSLFAG
+726 DPNNQYSLFSG
-737 NIGASSY
+737 NVGASSY
-744 DITGSN
+744 DINGSN
-750 SGAVIGF
+750 SNAIIGF
-757 RRSRIGNPNARWET
+757 RRSRIGNPNAQWET
-771 AVTQNVGF
+771 AVTQNIGF
-779 DGTFFNGK
+779 DGTFFNGR
-787 LDVIFDWWR
+787 LDVIFDWWK

-817 APAVNIGEMLNR
+817 APSVNVGQMLNR
-829 GLDLLVT
+829 GLDLLVS
-836 TRGNFTS
+836 TRGNLTG

-848 LTVTGSTLK
+848 LTFTGSTLK
-857 NEIVSLAPGL
+857 NEIVSLSEGL
-867 SFITSVNPSYRGIQ
+867 DFITTVNPSYRGIQ

-889 PLSSFFGFKTLGL
+889 PLSSFFGYNTLGL
-902 FRDAEDV
+902 FRDQEDV
-909 RSHAVQD
+909 NSHAIQA
-916 GAAPGRFK
+916 GKAPGRFK
-924 FADTNGDG
+924 FEDVNGDG
-932 RITPEDRVFLGNPV
+932 EITPDDRVFLGNPV
-946 PDFTGGMNFTLGY
+946 PDFTGGLNFTVGY
-959 KGFDLSAYVY
+959 KGFDLSAYFY
-969 ASIGNEIWN
+969 TSIGNEIWN

-993 AISRRLYDAWT
+993 AISERLKNAWT
-1004 PQNLDAK
+1004 PENLGAT
-1011 IPVVERVS
+1011 IPVVERTA
-1019 NFSTSNVAN
+1019 NFSTSDVAN

-1036 YLRLQNLTLGYSAPA
+1036 YLRFQNLTLGYSAPA
-1051 SVLQK
+1051 SLLQK

-1061 ARVFASVNNLFTL
+1061 LRVFGSVNNLFTI
-1074 TKYEGLDPAV
+1074 TGYEGLDPAV

>member
-1 MHNQLTNKFL
+1 MF
-11 RLILLPNLS
+11 
-20 MYMKNVYKILSVCL
+20 MKNVYKFLSVCL

-39 SVSAAYAQ
+39 SSSAAFAQ
-47 KTVTGTVLDEYG
+47 KTVTGTVLDEFG
-59 MGLPGVSVL
+59 VGLPGVSIL

-79 IDGKFSLNVP
+79 IDGKYSLSVP

-101 YSTIEQLVGSRS
+101 YSAIEQVVGSRS
-113 VIDVSMKPDERT
+113 VIDVNMAPDERT

-146 ATVNPKDLT
+146 ATVDPRDLT

-205 GVPVGSTDFLNP
+205 GLPTGSTDFLNP

-240 NGVIVYTTKRGARDK
+240 NGVIVYTTKRGARNK

-264 YGVTTPGV
+264 YGITNPGE
-272 GLDMTNPQEY
+272 GLDMMNPQDY
-282 AELTWLAERNT
+282 ATYTWLAETNT
-293 AALQNRAPAYGHPQ
+293 ARINGVAPNYGHPQ
-307 FGTGASPVM
+307 FGTGSSPVM

-321 VITRNP
+321 LITRDP
-327 QTGAF
+327 VSGAF
-332 GVASGQPGPLTQ
+332 GVSSGQAGPLSA
-344 AQIDQQREWYNVDPT
+344 AQIEQQREWYNIDPT

-371 GEGTDWYE
+371 GEGTDWYA
-379 ALTRNA
+379 ALTAPA
-385 PLHRHSIGFNGGS
+385 PLHRHSLGFNGGS
-398 AASRF
+398 ETSRF
-403 YIGLGMQEQA
+403 YVGLGLQEQD
-413 GIMIGNQFRRY
+413 GIMIGNTFKRY
-424 SLRANSE
+424 SLRTNSE
-431 FDVSKRIR
+431 FDVTKRIR

-445 ATYRQVLGQ
+445 GTYRQVLGQ
-454 QGGAGGRG
+454 QGGTGGRG

-503 VASREGQ
+503 VANREGQ

-524 YGEWDIIDNLT
+524 YAEWDIIDDLT
-535 FRTSA
+535 FRTSI
-540 GGQYNNFYFWDYS
+540 GGQYNNYYFYDYT

-565 FGYGEGAGFS
+565 FGYGEGSGFS
-575 FAWTFTNTVNYK
+575 FGWTFTNTVSYK
-587 KKFGKHDINF
+587 KTIDKHDFNV
-597 LGGQEALNSGA
+597 LVGQEALNSGA
-608 GRNINAVGQN
+608 GRNISAVGQN
-618 PFSQDPN
+618 PFSQDPD
-625 FITIT
+625 FITIS
-630 NLPVSTRQVNS
+630 NLPVGTRQVNS
-641 SLFKGVNFN
+641 DQFKGVNFN
-650 SYFGQVKYTYNDKYI
+650 SYFGQLRYTYNDKYI

-679 ENSRYGVFPAFSAAW
+679 ENARYGVFPAFSAAW

-704 QTWIDDLKIRGGYG
+704 ATWIDDLKIRGGWG
-718 EMGNSNNV
+718 QMGNSNNV
-726 DPLNQYSLFAG
+726 DPNNQYSLFAG

-750 SGAVIGF
+750 SGAQIGF
-757 RRSRIGNPNARWET
+757 RRSRIGNPNAQWET
-771 AVTQNVGF
+771 AVTQNIGF
-779 DGTFFNGK
+779 DGTFFNGR
-787 LDVIFDWWR
+787 LDIIFDWWK

-817 APAVNIGEMLNR
+817 APAVNVGQMLNR
-829 GLDLLVT
+829 GLDLLVS
-836 TRGNFTS
+836 TRGNLTG

-848 LTVTGSTLK
+848 LTLTGSTLK
-857 NEIVSLAPGL
+857 NEIVSLSDGL
-867 SFITSVNPSYRGIQ
+867 DFITTVNPSFRGIQ

-889 PLSSFFGFKTLGL
+889 PLSSFFGYNVLGL
-902 FRDAEDV
+902 FRDQEDV
-909 RSHAVQD
+909 NSHAAQD
-916 GAAPGRFK
+916 GKAPGRFK
-924 FADTNGDG
+924 FEDVNGDG
-932 RITPEDRVFLGNPV
+932 TITPDDRVFMGSPV

-959 KGFDLSAYVY
+959 KGFDLSAYFY
-969 ASIGNEIWN
+969 TSIGNEIFN
-978 QSRWFTDFFQTFEGA
+978 QSKWFTDFFQTFEGA
-993 AISRRLYDAWT
+993 AISERLKNAWT
-1004 PQNLDAK
+1004 PENLNAT
-1011 IPVVERVS
+1011 IPVVERTA
-1019 NFSTSNVAN
+1019 NFSTSDVAN
-1028 SFYVEDGS
+1028 SFYVENGS

-1051 SVLQK
+1051 SLLTK

-1061 ARVFASVNNLFTL
+1061 ARVFASVNNLFTI
-1074 TKYEGLDPAV
+1074 TGYEGLDPAV

-1098 YPVTR
+1098 YPVTQ